1 MTGRFVDFDAALA
14 ESEEQPVTLR
24 FQGRDW
30 QLYPALPAKPVLK
43 LMRLQAEGHEEEL
56 SRAEMID
63 LICSLVPREAF
74 DAWLDGGLTI
84 DQLAKL
90 LKAIMA
96 IYRASEDG
104 DEGEAPGPAPGPPPM
119 PFSSTGSQ

>member
-1 MTGRFVDFDAALA
+1 MASRFVDFDAALA

-43 LMRLQAEGHEEEL
+43 LMRLEAEGHEEEL
-56 SRAEMID
+56 SRIEMLD
-63 LICSLVPREAF
+63 LLCSLVPPEAF
-74 DAWLDGGLTI
+74 AAWLDGGLTI

-96 IYRASEDG
+96 IYRAGEGG
-104 DEGEAPGPAPGPPPM
+104 DEGEAPGPGEGPM
-119 PFSSTGSQ
+119 PSSSTGAR